1 MSMSTIVSMILD
13 RPFLTVSPTVD
24 GDVLT
29 VLARAEAAFTAPKI
43 QTLIGRYSVPG
54 VRKALT
60 RLVEQGVVG
69 AERSGR
75 TMRYWLNRDHVAS
88 NAIVELAHLSD
99 SVVDRIRV
107 VVAAWPIQPA
117 LVSMFGSVARGE
129 MGADSDIDLFV
140 VGAASI
146 VDDDRWVDQ
155 IAELERLVSAWTG
168 NDARVLA
175 CSVSELGRGNDPVLN
190 DIERDGV
197 LIAGDRSIL
206 RSAIGGA
213 GS

>member
-1 MSMSTIVSMILD
+1 MILD

-29 VLARAEAAFTAPKI
+29 VLAQAEAAFTAPKV

-54 VRKALT
+54 VRKALN
-60 RLVEQGVVG
+60 RLVEQGAVS

-75 TMRYWLNRDHVAS
+75 TVRYWLNRDHVAS

-107 VVAAWPIQPA
+107 AVAAWPVQPV
-117 LVSMFGSVARGE
+117 LVSMFGSAARGE
-129 MGADSDIDLFV
+129 MGLDSDIDLFV
-140 VGAASI
+140 VGTASL
-146 VDDDRWVDQ
+146 VDDDRWADQ
-155 IAELERLVSAWTG
+155 IAELERLVSDWTG

-175 CSVSELGRGNDPVLN
+175 YSTSELVCGNDPVVN
-190 DIERDGV
+190 SIERDGV
-197 LIAGDRSIL
+197 HIAGDRSVL
-206 RSAIGGA
+206 RSAIA
-213 GS
+213 KASK